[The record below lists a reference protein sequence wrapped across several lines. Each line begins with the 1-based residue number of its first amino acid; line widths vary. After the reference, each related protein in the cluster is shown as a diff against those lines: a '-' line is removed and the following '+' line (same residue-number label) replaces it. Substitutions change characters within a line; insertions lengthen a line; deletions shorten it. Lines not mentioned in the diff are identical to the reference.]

1 MLPEVSPMSAPD
13 RRAPAPPRWT
23 GRAACADAGAGGDG
37 GAEFF
42 PLDEDGPGGV
52 PAKAVCAGCGVREL
66 CLAYA
71 LDWGMAAGIWGGLST
86 RDRESLLQTWHGAA
100 ERAL

>member
-1 MLPEVSPMSAPD
+1 MLPEVLPMPAIDHPV
-13 RRAPAPPRWT
+13 PAPPRWR
-23 GRAACADAGAGGDG
+23 GRAACADAATD
-37 GAEFF
+37 AEFF
-42 PLDEDGPGGV
+42 PLDEDGRDAR

-86 RDRESLLQTWHGAA
+86 RERESLMQPWHGEA
-100 ERAL
+100 RRRS